1 MRRAKCVW
9 LRKGSRLTGCFEQIV
24 AQSVELSAQRG
35 ELDVEQLALPL
46 ADPERHNTKSTLL
59 RSINAT
65 AAFGYIRCR
74 VQAAIMGNAS
84 TTDEVMI
91 WTNMEV
97 YPMLLEI
104 MPSWN

>member
-1 MRRAKCVW
+1 
-9 LRKGSRLTGCFEQIV
+9 
-24 AQSVELSAQRG
+24 
-35 ELDVEQLALPL
+35 
-46 ADPERHNTKSTLL
+46 LL

-65 AAFGYIRCR
+65 AASGYIRCR
-74 VQAAIMGNAS
+74 VQAATMGNAS
-84 TTDEVMI
+84 TTDAVMI